1 MPDYYFDDLKPGFR
15 IETEPVTVT
24 EEEIIA
30 FAHQWDPQS
39 FHLDAEAASKG
50 PYGGL
55 IASGWQTVLIMF
67 RRFLDLGLIRESSMG
82 SPGVD
87 ELRWYRPVRPGDQ
100 LRMVAEVL
108 ESRPSKSKPDR
119 GIIRM
124 RQSAVNQDGEEVASM
139 IGMLLLRR
147 RPE

>member
-15 IETEPVTVT
+15 IETEPVPVT
-24 EEEIIA
+24 EEEIMA
-30 FAHQWDPQS
+30 FARQWDPQA
-39 FHLDAEAASKG
+39 FHLDAEAAQKG

-87 ELRWYRPVRPGDQ
+87 ELRWYRPVRPGDK
-100 LRMVAEVL
+100 LRMVAEVI

-124 RQSAVNQDGEEVASM
+124 RQSAMNQDGEEVASM

>member
-1 MPDYYFDDLKPGFR
+1 MPDYYFDDLKPGFL
-15 IETEPVTVT
+15 IETEPMPVT

-30 FAHQWDPQS
+30 FARQWDPQA
-39 FHLDAEAASKG
+39 FHLDAEAAKKG

-87 ELRWYRPVRPGDQ
+87 ELRWYRPVRPGDT
-100 LRMVAEVL
+100 LRMVAEVI
-108 ESRPSKSKPDR
+108 ESRPSRSKPDR

-147 RPE
+147 RPD